1 MAIMKP
7 WRRKKDEDVEAKVEE
22 FIQETSTP
30 PPSARLMNYGL
41 QRVLK
46 KAEEEEA
53 ADYGGLKGR
62 SIYRN
67 PSLLRHALLI
77 MTAILLILVISTTG
91 VYAMSYNALPG
102 STLYGTKIFFER
114 ARIATNLSPTEDAHM
129 EMDFSRRRMEELQEM
144 VASGRSKGADRWL
157 KEYQRN
163 LRGAQELLRAVPEDE
178 AEELVRELKGSLQ
191 KQAALMDKLQ
201 DEASPDLAEEV
212 KEAQQVCEE
221 EKEQVQQRGQNQPGQ
236 PPTMH
241 DGDGNK
247 PDAENTDPGHGG
259 KP

>member
-1 MAIMKP
+1 MKP
-7 WRRKKDEDVEAKVEE
+7 WRSKKDEDIEAKVEE

-30 PPSARLMNYGL
+30 PPSARLLDYGL
-41 QRVLK
+41 QRVLE
-46 KAEEEEA
+46 KAAGDEA
-53 ADYGGLKGR
+53 AKYGELKGR

-67 PSLLRHALLI
+67 PSMMRHALLI
-77 MTAILLILVISTTG
+77 MTAVLLILVLSTTG

-114 ARIATNLSPTEDAHM
+114 VRLAINLSPTEDAQM
-129 EMDFSRRRMEELQEM
+129 EIEFSRRRMEELQEM

-157 KEYQRN
+157 REYQRN
-163 LRGAQELLRAVPEDE
+163 LRGAQEILRAVPEDE
-178 AEELVRELKGSLQ
+178 AEELAREWKGSLQ
-191 KQAALMDKLQ
+191 KQAALMEKLQ
-201 DEASPDLAEEV
+201 DKASPELAEEV
-212 KEAQQVCEE
+212 KEAQEVCEE

-236 PPTMH
+236 PPTMQ

-259 KP
+259 RP